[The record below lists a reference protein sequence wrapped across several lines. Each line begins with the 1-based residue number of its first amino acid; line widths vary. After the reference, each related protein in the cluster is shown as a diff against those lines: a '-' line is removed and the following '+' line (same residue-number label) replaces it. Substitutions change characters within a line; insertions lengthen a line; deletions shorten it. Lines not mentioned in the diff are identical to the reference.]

1 MEYDAITI
9 DSNIFDENAL
19 NLEGGM
25 LQQLNQFGEG
35 SAEFILSE
43 IVVREVHRHLT
54 IQAQKAKDASLA
66 AIKKTGQTALLDVKS
81 IAELNAIYANALD
94 PSKAALERL
103 IRFMAYS
110 GCERIDVAKADMARL
125 LSMYFESTA
134 PFEGSGNKKNEFP
147 DAIALIT
154 LEDWAKK
161 NKKKILAIS
170 KDVGWQNF
178 AETSDWID
186 VEKELPAALQK
197 FQQHVDKAQ
206 IVVAALL
213 DDLDGGSQ
221 KERGKKLEA
230 YIESQLANL
239 IPYAEAGAAYDFDSD
254 FVSLSLVAIKFLRD
268 GEDFNFHIVRI
279 GREKIVARVGV
290 NIVANASAT
299 FRFFIRD
306 EGGSI
311 PIGSSHE
318 TVQVGFNAGILITL
332 VGNFAEGPSGYDLE
346 DVELVDAID
355 NVDFGD
361 VDPDFSDDP

>member
-54 IQAQKAKDASLA
+54 IQAKKAKDASLA
-66 AIKKTGQTALLDVKS
+66 AIKKTGQTALLDAKA
-81 IAELNAIYANALD
+81 IAELNAIYAKALD
-94 PSKAALERL
+94 PSNAALERL
-103 IRFMAYS
+103 IRFMASS
-110 GCERIDVAKADMARL
+110 GCERVDVAKADMARL
-125 LSMYFESTA
+125 LFMYFESTA

-161 NKKKILAIS
+161 NEKKILAIS
-170 KDVGWQNF
+170 KDVGWQKF

-206 IVVAALL
+206 VVVAALL
-213 DDLDGGSQ
+213 DDLDGGGQ
-221 KERGKKLEA
+221 KVRRGKLEA
-230 YIESQLANL
+230 FIESQLATL
-239 IPYAEAGAAYDFDSD
+239 IPYAEANAAYDFDND
-254 FVSLSLVAIKFLRD
+254 FVSLSLVSVRFLRAD
-268 GEDFNFHIVRI
+268 ENFDFHIVRI
-279 GREKIVARVGV
+279 GREKIVALVGV
-290 NIVANASAT
+290 NVVVDASAT

-306 EGGSI
+306 EGDSV

-332 VGNFAEGPSGYDLE
+332 VGNFTSDPSGFDLE

-361 VDPDFSDDP
+361 VDPDFSEDL